1 MWRLW
6 TSSYFFYEFP
16 VHDLAEHGFRTD
28 PLLGDVLRVLET
40 KLLTDL
46 KWKARL
52 EVKGGV
58 YLMGEQRLAAP
69 NTY

>member
-1 MWRLW
+1 MK
-6 TSSYFFYEFP
+6 
-16 VHDLAEHGFRTD
+16 DLAEHGFGSD

-58 YLMGEQRLAAP
+58 YLMGGWFASSNGLC
-69 NTY
+69 